1 MLVFRGVLP
10 GSFFFQRVLP
20 LKICPWL
27 PKGKFSCSA
36 MIFQKL
42 CWTSEVEHGYGGSF
56 KHVFGMFIPI
66 QGDHTKTNKKWFALI
81 SYKRATTK
89 RPTIEI
95 KSESE
100 TNVKLTSTSVIRML
114 LCFLWGNSFVTG
126 ATNFF
131 LAKRRLFWWESKGP
145 PPLPKTPSPHQSV
158 PEKINLLP
166 KRRISL
172 PTPPHFSGANS
183 LLVWGFGSCWLMR
196 KNQMACLSSYRSQ
209 VFGWEKAT
217 NRCITLGPQQPM
229 EKWRFYTT
237 DIWVITYNP

>member
-1 MLVFRGVLP
+1 M
-10 GSFFFQRVLP
+10 
-20 LKICPWL
+20 ICTNIL
-27 PKGKFSCSA
+27 
-36 MIFQKL
+36 Q
-42 CWTSEVEHGYGGSF
+42 T
-56 KHVFGMFIPI
+56 
-66 QGDHTKTNKKWFALI
+66 GDNKTTDYRNQIWI
-81 SYKRATTK
+81 WDKR
-89 RPTIEI
+89 
-95 KSESE
+95 E
-100 TNVKLTSTSVIRML
+100 TDVDLGHQDVAML
-114 LCFLWGNSFVTG
+114 LVGQLLCHRCHQ
-126 ATNFF
+126 FF
-131 LAKRRLFWWESKGP
+131 LGEKEAVLMGIEGP
-145 PPLPKTPSPHQSV
+145 PPSPKTPSPHQSV